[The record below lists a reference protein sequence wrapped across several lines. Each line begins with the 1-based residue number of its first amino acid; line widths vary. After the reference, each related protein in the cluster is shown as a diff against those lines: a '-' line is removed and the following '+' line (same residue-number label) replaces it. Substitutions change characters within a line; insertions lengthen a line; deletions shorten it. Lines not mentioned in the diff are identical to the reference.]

1 MIIGLDFD
9 NTIACYDRAIARLS
23 KETFDLPGEI
33 PPTKLGLRDYLRA
46 AGREPEWTA
55 FQGHLYG
62 PGMDYAE
69 PFPGAI
75 ETIAALQDQGHK
87 TFIISHRTKHP
98 YAGPKHD
105 LHASA
110 KAWMTRNLCLGAR
123 RLFGD
128 TEIHLNEHLTDK
140 IAMIKTL
147 NCDVFLDDLA
157 EVLGHADFPT
167 GARKL
172 WFSAKAP
179 PAGSDMI
186 QIKHWNDVQWHC
198 GV

>member
-9 NTIACYDRAIARLS
+9 NTIACYDQAIARFAR
-23 KETFDLPGEI
+23 EMFALPAEI

-75 ETIAALQDQGHK
+75 EAIAALQDAGHK
-87 TFIISHRTKHP
+87 TFIVSHRTKHP

-110 KAWMTRNLCLGAR
+110 RAWMTGKLGHGGR
-123 RLFGD
+123 RLFNED
-128 TEIHLNEHLTDK
+128 QIFLNEHLADK
-140 IAMIKTL
+140 VAMINTL
-147 NCDVFLDDLA
+147 ACDVFLDDLP
-157 EVLGHADFPT
+157 EVLGHAAFP
-167 GARKL
+167 AKAKKL

-186 QIKHWNDVQWHC
+186 QIKHWNELQWHC
-198 GV
+198 AA